1 MSDLSSFPA
10 FVQAIGVVAMYA
22 FMKEVIP
29 KILGKNGNSKNRNDT
44 LTITQHDKECTLKL
58 GPIKDQV
65 VTLHNDF
72 RFYMRSQGVMPPSD
86 ED

>member
-1 MSDLSSFPA
+1 MSDFSSFPA

-22 FMKEVIP
+22 FMREVMP
-29 KILGKNGNSKNRNDT
+29 KILGKNGKDF
-44 LTITQHDKECTLKL
+44 LTVAQHDKECGLKL
-58 GPIKDQV
+58 APINEKLDMV
-65 VTLHNDF
+65 HNDF

>member
-1 MSDLSSFPA
+1 MNDLSSFPA

-29 KILGKNGNSKNRNDT
+29 KILGKNGNGVMTTK
-44 LTITQHDKECTLKL
+44 QHDKECKLKL
-58 GPIKDQV
+58 GPIKGQLD
-65 VTLHNDF
+65 TLHNDF

-86 ED
+86 EG